1 MTEPGASAASTATS
15 QGSQGD
21 SRLSQRLIK
30 KHSCCKP
37 RKVGSKGAVLVLIW
51 SCLVSGSYSST
62 IKQLT
67 YVKSIEVPQQVVFL
81 LYALFCPFAGWLADV
96 YFGRYKVMQAGLWLM
111 WVGSIAGVL
120 AQIIKLEVSETE
132 NILYYSVM
140 VLATTVFILGISG
153 FAVNALPFGT
163 DQMLD
168 SSTEEISAFVYW
180 FVWALY
186 VGDVIAIIE
195 DLIPACTHLQVIEA
209 DVLQSLIPVSLSSLA
224 LCCDFLFKKRL
235 TIEPVGPNPFK
246 LVFGVL
252 KFATTHKRPIR
263 RSAFTHCEDER
274 PSRIDYAKS
283 KYGGPFTTEEVEDV
297 KTCLR
302 MLVIVLC
309 MSTFLVPSW
318 MYQFSFDNLYTHF
331 ARPSEITQ
339 CYDVLISLTYSIPS
353 IIFVSIPLYEA
364 LIHNVARKWIP
375 MASTIKRIGI
385 NILFTIVLSLI
396 TLSIDT
402 AGHLHNHSLPC
413 MFRSNG
419 SSPVIETNYIWVDV
433 FTQIFLGIQ
442 FMFFNIAI
450 FEFVCAQAPYN
461 LKGLLIGLVYCV
473 YIATTPLAYIIH
485 LAWDLGWK
493 ETVTQPSC
501 GFWYYLSIA
510 LIATLG
516 LVIWCIV
523 AKWYKRRERDEPA
536 YEHTFVVDYYD
547 KYCGPPSAETSTST
561 TVSLL

>member
-1 MTEPGASAASTATS
+1 MEQGASATTTATS
-15 QGSQGD
+15 PGSQGD
-21 SRLSQRLIK
+21 SRLRQRLIK
-30 KHSCCKP
+30 KYCCKP

-51 SCLVSGSYSST
+51 SCLVSGSYFSTIDLTT

-120 AQIIKLEVSETE
+120 AMIIKLEVPETE

-140 VLATTVFILGISG
+140 VLAAIVFTIGHSAFI
-153 FAVNALPFGT
+153 VNAVPFGT

-168 SSTEEISAFVYW
+168 ASTDEISAFIYW
-180 FVWALY
+180 LVWSFYL
-186 VGDVIAIIE
+186 GDVIARIGG
-195 DLIPACTHLQVIEA
+195 DLIPACTHLQDIEA
-209 DVLQSLIPVSLSSLA
+209 DILQSLIPVTLLSLA
-224 LCCDFLFKKRL
+224 LCCDFLLKGWL

-246 LVFGVL
+246 LVLRVI
-252 KFATTHKRPIR
+252 KFTATHKHPIR

-274 PSRIDYAKS
+274 PSRIDFAKS

-309 MSTFLVPSW
+309 ISTFLVPSW
-318 MYQFSFDNLYTHF
+318 TYLSSVGNLYTHF
-331 ARPSEITQ
+331 PLSSEITQ
-339 CYDVLISLTYSIPS
+339 CYDVFISLTYSNSS
-353 IIFVSIPLYEA
+353 IAVLSIPLYEV
-364 LIHNVARKWIP
+364 LIHNVARKLIP
-375 MASTIKRIGI
+375 STMKRIGI
-385 NILFTIVLSLI
+385 SIFLVIVLSLI
-396 TLSIDT
+396 TLLIET

-419 SSPVIETNYIWVDV
+419 SSPVIETNHIWVDV
-433 FTQIFLGIQ
+433 LINMFLAIALVQ
-442 FMFFNIAI
+442 FDIAVY
-450 FEFVCAQAPYN
+450 EFICAQAPYN
-461 LKGLLIGLVYCV
+461 LKGLLIGLAYSVYN
-473 YIATTPLAYIIH
+473 IAISLGYTIY

-493 ETVTQPSC
+493 KTVTQPSC

-510 LIATLG
+510 LTATLG

-547 KYCGPPSAETSTST
+547 KYCGTPIEINA
-561 TVSLL
+561 

>member
-1 MTEPGASAASTATS
+1 MARMTETGPSAATTATS

-21 SRLSQRLIK
+21 SRLRQRLIK

-51 SCLVSGSYSST
+51 NCLVNGSYSST
-62 IKQLT
+62 IKLT
-67 YVKSIEVPQQVVFL
+67 IEGLEVQHQVVFI

-96 YFGRYKVMQAGLWLM
+96 YFGRYKVMHAGLWLM
-111 WVGSIAGVL
+111 WVGSVAGVL
-120 AQIIKLEVSETE
+120 AQIIKLELSGTE
-132 NILYYSVM
+132 SILYYSVI
-140 VLATTVFILGISG
+140 VFAAIVFTLGSS
-153 FAVNALPFGT
+153 ALVVNVVPFGT

-168 SSTEEISAFVYW
+168 ASAEEISAFIHW
-180 FVWALY
+180 LIWSSA
-186 VGDVIAIIE
+186 VGIVIATIG
-195 DLIPACTHLQVIEA
+195 DLIPACTLLQDIET
-209 DVLQSLIPVSLSSLA
+209 DVLQSLIPVTLSSLA
-224 LCCDFLFKKRL
+224 LCCDFLLKRWL

-246 LVFGVL
+246 LVLRVL
-252 KFATTHKRPIR
+252 KFTGTHKHPIR

-274 PSRIDYAKS
+274 PSRFDFAKS

-309 MSTFLVPSW
+309 MSTFLVPSSL
-318 MYQFSFDNLYTHF
+318 YQLSINNFDTHF
-331 ARPSEITQ
+331 AYPSEITQ
-339 CYDVLISLTYSIPS
+339 CYHVLSLLTYSAPS
-353 IIFVSIPLYEA
+353 IVVYSIPLYEI
-364 LIHNVARKWIP
+364 LIHNVARKLIP
-375 MASTIKRIGI
+375 NTMKRIGI
-385 NILFTIVLSLI
+385 SIFLVIVLSLI
-396 TLSIDT
+396 TLLIDT

-433 FTQIFLGIQ
+433 LTNIFLAIKHML
-442 FMFFNIAI
+442 FIIAA
-450 FEFVCAQAPYN
+450 FEFICAQAPYN
-461 LKGLLIGLVYCV
+461 LKGLVIGLVYCA
-473 YIATTPLAYIIH
+473 YNTAIPLAYTIY

-510 LIATLG
+510 LTATLG
-516 LVIWCIV
+516 LVVWCIV

-536 YEHTFVVDYYD
+536 YEHMFAENYYD
-547 KYCGPPSAETSTST
+547 KYCGPPSEINT
-561 TVSLL
+561 